1 MAWQLQARLPGIG
14 ARLDDGTLTLA
25 KARAVI
31 ETFQYLTDAD
41 AARAEALILG
51 QLAGKTYP
59 QVLRLAEQAAL
70 TVDPGLAARRREQA
84 QQRDARVIL
93 FREQEAG
100 HRRAVR
106 ARPAAG

>member
-1 MAWQLQARLPGIG
+1 VTAWLAWELQARLPGIG
-14 ARLDDGTLTLA
+14 ALLNDGTLTLP

-41 AARAEALILG
+41 AASAEALILR

-70 TVDPGLAARRREQA
+70 TVDPELAQRRREQA
-84 QQRDARVIL
+84 QQRNARVISSL
-93 FREQEAG
+93 N
-100 HRRAVR
+100 
-106 ARPAAG
+106 